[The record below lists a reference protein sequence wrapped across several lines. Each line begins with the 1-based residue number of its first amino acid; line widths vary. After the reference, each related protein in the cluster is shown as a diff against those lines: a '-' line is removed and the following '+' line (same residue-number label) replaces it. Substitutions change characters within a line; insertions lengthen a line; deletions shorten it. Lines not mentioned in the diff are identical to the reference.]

1 MIVPYLRQ
9 DLEIFRGN
17 SREDGSP
24 AWLLYD
30 AVRNKYFTLGLT
42 AFRLINNWSGGEDIQ
57 NFEKKINSQGI
68 ETTGDEIKS
77 FVSFL
82 QQNNLIIQPQGQGVP
97 FLMQQK
103 NSLKK
108 SWLMHL
114 IHSYLF
120 FKVPL
125 FKPDEWLE
133 RTLDKVKFLGSK
145 KIRNIIYL
153 LGFIGLFFVIQQFEN
168 FTKTFLYFFSF
179 KGLMIYFI
187 TLILVKCLH
196 ELGHAYVAKY
206 HGCRVSAIGIAFLVF
221 FPFLYTDTTDAWR
234 LRNHKDRLLINFA
247 GILTELHLALIATFV
262 WGILPEGGLKS
273 AAFFIATTS
282 WISSI
287 VINVSPFMRFDGYYV
302 FSDWLKAENLQPR
315 SFALAKWK
323 IRETLFGFNHKP
335 PEEIN
340 PSRRWTFIIY
350 AWSTWI
356 YRFFLFIG
364 IALLVY
370 YFAFKVLGI
379 ILFVIEIYWFI
390 MLPILKELKQ
400 WWMMRSEIKINK
412 QSFRTISIL
421 IICLMI
427 LFLPWKSSMK
437 IPAIYVSEKYSKIYA
452 PYPAKIKEVFIV
464 KEQEVDLGQNLIELY
479 SPELDEEINSI
490 QRKIQLTKTKINRM
504 SGTSGN
510 MDEYLTYQQRF
521 IALQSELSGLI
532 KIREKLVIKAPNK
545 GKVKD
550 LASLSNN
557 MWVSNL
563 DQLLGIV
570 HYGTG
575 NVKAF
580 IKEEQI
586 DRFQE
591 NTPAVFIPNDGDHKK
606 IHLISKKLDLSAVN
620 NLPYISLASIHNGPI
635 GIRNF
640 TSGEYQYRPETAH
653 YVADFK
659 LVNKSSIKFELPGY
673 VHIEGSR
680 YSPFV
685 KLFKMYLLF
694 LSEKVA
700 YNKD

>member
-1 MIVPYLRQ
+1 MIIPYLRQ

-42 AFRLINNWSGGEDIQ
+42 AFRLIKNWRGGEDIQ
-57 NFEKKINSQGI
+57 NFEKKINTQGI
-68 ETTGDEIKS
+68 ETTGEEIKS
-77 FVSFL
+77 FVGFL
-82 QQNNLIIQPQGQGVP
+82 QQNNLIIQPQGQGVAY
-97 FLMQQK
+97 LMQQK

-108 SWLMHL
+108 SWIMNL

-120 FKVPL
+120 FKIPL
-125 FKPDEWLE
+125 FTPDEWLG
-133 RTLDKVKFLGSK
+133 RTFSKVKFLGSK
-145 KIRNIIYL
+145 KIRNIIYI
-153 LGFIGLFFVIQQFEN
+153 LGFIGLFLVIQQFEN
-168 FTKTFLYFFSF
+168 FAKTFLYFFSI
-179 KGLMIYFI
+179 KGLMLYFI
-187 TLILVKCLH
+187 TLVFVKCLH
-196 ELGHAYVAKY
+196 ELGHAYVAKHY
-206 HGCRVSAIGIAFLVF
+206 GCRVSAIGIAFLVF

-234 LRNHKDRLLINFA
+234 LRNHKERLLINFA

-287 VINVSPFMRFDGYYV
+287 AINVSPFMRFDGYYV

-315 SFALAKWK
+315 AFALAKWK
-323 IRETLFGFNHKP
+323 TRETLFGFNHKP

-379 ILFVIEIYWFI
+379 ILFAIEIYWFI
-390 MLPILKELKQ
+390 MLPIIKEMKQ
-400 WWMMRSEIKINK
+400 WWLMRSEMKINK
-412 QSFRTISIL
+412 QTFRTTSIL
-421 IICLMI
+421 IITLMV

-437 IPAIYVSEKYSKIYA
+437 IPAVYVSEKYSKIYS
-452 PYPAKIKEVFIV
+452 PYPAKIRSVFV
-464 KEQEVDLGQNLIELY
+464 TKDQEVEAGQNLIELY
-479 SPELDEEINSI
+479 SPGLDQEINSI
-490 QRKIQLTKTKINRM
+490 RRKILLTKTKINRM

-510 MDEYLTYQQRF
+510 MDEYLTYNQRL
-521 IALQSELSGLI
+521 IALQSELFGLTNT
-532 KIREKLVIKAPNK
+532 KEKLIIKAPNK

-550 LASLSNN
+550 LVSLSNE

-575 NVKAF
+575 SVKAF
-580 IKEEQI
+580 IREEQI

-606 IHLISKKLDLSAVN
+606 IHLISNKLDLSSVN
-620 NLPYISLASIHNGPI
+620 NLPYIALASIHNGPI
-635 GIRNF
+635 AIRNF

-659 LVNKSSIKFELPGY
+659 LVNESRIKFELPGY
-673 VHIEGSR
+673 VHVEGNR
-680 YSPFV
+680 YSPFIRFFRNV
-685 KLFKMYLLF
+685 FSVLIRESGF
-694 LSEKVA
+694 
-700 YNKD
+700 

>member
-1 MIVPYLRQ
+1 MIIPYLRQ

-30 AVRNKYFTLGLT
+30 AVRNKYFTVGLT
-42 AFRLINNWSGGEDIQ
+42 AFRLIKNWRGGEDIQ

-77 FVSFL
+77 FIGFL

-97 FLMQQK
+97 YLMQQK

-108 SWLMHL
+108 SWIMNL

-120 FKVPL
+120 FKIPL
-125 FKPDEWLE
+125 FTPDEWLG
-133 RTLDKVKFLGSK
+133 RTFSKVKFLGSK
-145 KIRNIIYL
+145 KIRNIIYI
-153 LGFIGLFFVIQQFEN
+153 LGFIGLFLVIQQFEN
-168 FTKTFLYFFSF
+168 FAKTFLYFFSF

-187 TLILVKCLH
+187 TLVFVKCLH
-196 ELGHAYVAKY
+196 ELGHAYIAKY

-247 GILTELHLALIATFV
+247 GILTELHLALIATFI

-287 VINVSPFMRFDGYYV
+287 AINVSPFMRFDGYYV

-315 SFALAKWK
+315 AFALAKWK
-323 IRETLFGFNHKP
+323 TRETLFGFNHKP

-350 AWSTWI
+350 AWSTWV

-379 ILFVIEIYWFI
+379 ILFAIEIYWFI
-390 MLPILKELKQ
+390 MLPIIKEMKQ
-400 WWMMRSEIKINK
+400 WWMMRSEMKLNK
-412 QSFRTISIL
+412 QTFRTVCIL
-421 IICLMI
+421 IITLMV

-437 IPAIYVSEKYSKIYA
+437 IPAVYISEKYSKIYS
-452 PYPAKIKEVFIV
+452 PYPAKIKSVFIT
-464 KEQEVDLGQNLIELY
+464 KDQEVEAGQNLIELY
-479 SPELDEEINSI
+479 SPGLDQEINSI
-490 QRKIQLTKTKINRM
+490 RRKILLTKTKINRM

-510 MDEYLTYQQRF
+510 MDEYLTYNQRL
-521 IALQSELSGLI
+521 IALQSELSGLT
-532 KIREKLVIKAPNK
+532 KTKEKLVIKAPNK

-550 LASLSNN
+550 LVSLSNE

-580 IKEEQI
+580 IREEQI

-606 IHLISKKLDLSAVN
+606 IHLISNKLDLSSVN
-620 NLPYISLASIHNGPI
+620 NLPYIALASIHNGPI
-635 GIRNF
+635 AIRNF

-659 LVNKSSIKFELPGY
+659 LVNESRIKFELPGY
-673 VHIEGSR
+673 VHVEGNR

-685 KLFKMYLLF
+685 RFFRNVFSVLIRESGF
-694 LSEKVA
+694 
-700 YNKD
+700 

>member
-42 AFRLINNWSGGEDIQ
+42 AFRLINNWRGGEDIQ
-57 NFEKKINSQGI
+57 SFEKKINSQGI

-120 FKVPL
+120 FKIPL
-125 FKPDEWLE
+125 FKPDVWLGK
-133 RTLDKVKFLGSK
+133 TLNKVKFLGSK

-262 WGILPEGGLKS
+262 WGVLPEGGLKS

-287 VINVSPFMRFDGYYV
+287 AINVSPFMRFDGYYV

-335 PEEIN
+335 PEEIS

-350 AWSTWI
+350 AWSTWV

-379 ILFVIEIYWFI
+379 ILFAIEIYWFI
-390 MLPILKELKQ
+390 MLPIIKEMKQ
-400 WWMMRSEIKINK
+400 WWMMRSEMKLNK
-412 QSFRTISIL
+412 QTFRTISIL
-421 IICLMI
+421 TITLMV

-437 IPAIYVSEKYSKIYA
+437 IPAVYISEKYSKIYS
-452 PYPAKIKEVFIV
+452 PYPAKIKSVFIT
-464 KEQEVDLGQNLIELY
+464 KDQEVEAGQNLIELY
-479 SPELDEEINSI
+479 SPELDKEINSI
-490 QRKIQLTKTKINRM
+490 RRKILLTKTKINRM

-510 MDEYLTYQQRF
+510 MDEYLTYNQRL
-521 IALQSELSGLI
+521 IALQSELSGLT
-532 KIREKLVIKAPNK
+532 KTKEKLVIKAPNK

-550 LASLSNN
+550 LVSLSNE

-580 IKEEQI
+580 IREEQI

-606 IHLISKKLDLSAVN
+606 IHLISNKLDLSSVN
-620 NLPYISLASIHNGPI
+620 NLPYVALASIHSGPI
-635 GIRNF
+635 AIRNF

-653 YVADFK
+653 YIADFK

-673 VHIEGSR
+673 VHVEGNR

-685 KLFKMYLLF
+685 RFFRNVFSVLIRESGF
-694 LSEKVA
+694 
-700 YNKD
+700 

>member
-1 MIVPYLRQ
+1 MIIPYLRQ

-42 AFRLINNWSGGEDIQ
+42 AFRLIKNWRGGEDIQ
-57 NFEKKINSQGI
+57 NFEKKINTQGI

-77 FVSFL
+77 FVGFL

-97 FLMQQK
+97 YLMQQK

-108 SWLMHL
+108 SWLMNL

-120 FKVPL
+120 FKIPL
-125 FKPDEWLE
+125 FTPDEWLG
-133 RTLDKVKFLGSK
+133 RTYNKVKFLGSK
-145 KIRNIIYL
+145 KIRNIIYI
-153 LGFIGLFFVIQQFEN
+153 LGFIGLFLVIQQFEN
-168 FTKTFLYFFSF
+168 FSKTFLYFFSI
-179 KGLMIYFI
+179 KGLMLYFI
-187 TLILVKCLH
+187 TLVFVKCLH
-196 ELGHAYVAKY
+196 ELGHAYIAKH

-234 LRNHKDRLLINFA
+234 LRNHKERLLINFA
-247 GILTELHLALIATFV
+247 GIFTELHLALIATFV
-262 WGILPEGGLKS
+262 WGVLPEGGLKS

-287 VINVSPFMRFDGYYV
+287 AINVSPFMRFDGYYV

-323 IRETLFGFNHKP
+323 TRETLFGFNHKP

-350 AWSTWI
+350 AWSTWV
-356 YRFFLFIG
+356 YRLFLFIG

-379 ILFVIEIYWFI
+379 ILFAIEIYWFI
-390 MLPILKELKQ
+390 MLPIIKEVKQ
-400 WWMMRSEIKINK
+400 WWLMRSEMRINK
-412 QSFRTISIL
+412 QTFRTTAIL
-421 IICLMI
+421 IITLMV

-437 IPAIYVSEKYSKIYA
+437 IPAVYISEKYSKIYS
-452 PYPAKIKEVFIV
+452 PYSAKIKSVLIT
-464 KEQEVDLGQNLIELY
+464 KDQEVEVGQNLIELY
-479 SPELDEEINSI
+479 SPELDKDINSI
-490 QRKIQLTKTKINRM
+490 RRKILLTKTKINRM

-510 MDEYLTYQQRF
+510 MDEYLTYNQRL
-521 IALQSELSGLI
+521 IALQSELSGLT
-532 KIREKLVIKAPNK
+532 KTKEKLVIKAPNK

-550 LASLSNN
+550 LVSLSNE

-580 IKEEQI
+580 IREEHI

-606 IHLISKKLDLSAVN
+606 IHLISSKLDLSSVN
-620 NLPYISLASIHNGPI
+620 NLPYIALSSIHSGPI
-635 GIRNF
+635 AIRNF

-673 VHIEGSR
+673 VHVEGNR

-685 KLFKMYLLF
+685 KFFRNVFSVLIRESGF
-694 LSEKVA
+694 
-700 YNKD
+700 

>member
-1 MIVPYLRQ
+1 MIIPYLRQ

-30 AVRNKYFTLGLT
+30 AVRNKYFTVGLT
-42 AFRLINNWSGGEDIQ
+42 AFRLIKNWRGGEDIQ

-77 FVSFL
+77 FIGFL

-97 FLMQQK
+97 YLMQQK

-108 SWLMHL
+108 SWLMNL

-120 FKVPL
+120 FKIPL
-125 FKPDEWLE
+125 FTPDEWLG
-133 RTLDKVKFLGSK
+133 RTYNKVKFLGSK
-145 KIRNIIYL
+145 KIRNIIYI
-153 LGFIGLFFVIQQFEN
+153 LGFIGLFLVIQQFEN
-168 FTKTFLYFFSF
+168 FSKTFLYFFSI
-179 KGLMIYFI
+179 KGLMLYFI
-187 TLILVKCLH
+187 TLVFVKCLH
-196 ELGHAYVAKY
+196 ELGHAYIAKH

-234 LRNHKDRLLINFA
+234 LRNHKERLLINFA
-247 GILTELHLALIATFV
+247 GIFTELHLALIATFV
-262 WGILPEGGLKS
+262 WGVLPEGGLKS

-287 VINVSPFMRFDGYYV
+287 AINVSPFMRFDGYYV

-323 IRETLFGFNHKP
+323 TRETLFGFNHKP

-350 AWSTWI
+350 AWSTWV
-356 YRFFLFIG
+356 YRLFLFIG

-379 ILFVIEIYWFI
+379 ILFAIEIYWFI
-390 MLPILKELKQ
+390 MLPIIKEIKQ
-400 WWMMRSEIKINK
+400 WWLMRSEMRINK
-412 QSFRTISIL
+412 QTFRTTAIL
-421 IICLMI
+421 IITLMV

-437 IPAIYVSEKYSKIYA
+437 IPAVYISEKYSKIYS
-452 PYPAKIKEVFIV
+452 PYSAKIKSVLIT
-464 KEQEVDLGQNLIELY
+464 KDQEVVVGQNLIELY
-479 SPELDEEINSI
+479 SPELDKDINSI
-490 QRKIQLTKTKINRM
+490 RRKILLTKTKINRM

-510 MDEYLTYQQRF
+510 MDEYLTYNQRL
-521 IALQSELSGLI
+521 IALQSELSGLT
-532 KIREKLVIKAPNK
+532 KTKEKLVIKAPNK

-550 LASLSNN
+550 LVSLSNE

-580 IKEEQI
+580 IREEHI

-606 IHLISKKLDLSAVN
+606 IHLISSKLDLSSVN
-620 NLPYISLASIHNGPI
+620 NLPYIALSSIHSGPI
-635 GIRNF
+635 AIRNF

-673 VHIEGSR
+673 VHVEGNR

-685 KLFKMYLLF
+685 KFFRNVFSVLIRESGF
-694 LSEKVA
+694 
-700 YNKD
+700 

>member
-1 MIVPYLRQ
+1 MIIPYLRQ

-30 AVRNKYFTLGLT
+30 AVRNKYFTVGLT
-42 AFRLINNWSGGEDIQ
+42 AFRLIKNWRGGEDIQ

-68 ETTGDEIKS
+68 ETTGEEIKS
-77 FVSFL
+77 FIGFL

-108 SWLMHL
+108 SWIMNL

-120 FKVPL
+120 FKIPL
-125 FKPDEWLE
+125 FTPDEWLG
-133 RTLDKVKFLGSK
+133 RTLNKVKFLGSK
-145 KIRNIIYL
+145 KIRNIIYI

-168 FTKTFLYFFSF
+168 FTKTFLYFFSL

-187 TLILVKCLH
+187 TLVFVKCLH
-196 ELGHAYVAKY
+196 ELGHAYIAKY

-262 WGILPEGGLKS
+262 WGVLPEGGLKS

-287 VINVSPFMRFDGYYV
+287 AINVSPFMRFDGYYV

-323 IRETLFGFNHKP
+323 VRETLFGFNHKP
-335 PEEIN
+335 PEEIS

-350 AWSTWI
+350 AWSTWV

-379 ILFVIEIYWFI
+379 ILFAIEIYWFI
-390 MLPILKELKQ
+390 MLPIIKEMKQ
-400 WWMMRSEIKINK
+400 WWMMRSEMKLNK
-412 QSFRTISIL
+412 QTFRTISIL
-421 IICLMI
+421 TITLMV

-437 IPAIYVSEKYSKIYA
+437 IPAVYISEKYSKIYS
-452 PYPAKIKEVFIV
+452 PYPAKIKSVFIT
-464 KEQEVDLGQNLIELY
+464 KDQEVEAGQNLIELY
-479 SPELDEEINSI
+479 SPELDKEINSI
-490 QRKIQLTKTKINRM
+490 RRKIMLTKTKINRM

-510 MDEYLTYQQRF
+510 MDEYLTYNQRL
-521 IALQSELSGLI
+521 IALQSELSGLT
-532 KIREKLVIKAPNK
+532 KTKEKLVIKAPNK

-550 LASLSNN
+550 LVSLSNE

-580 IKEEQI
+580 IREEQI

-606 IHLISKKLDLSAVN
+606 IHLISNKLDLSSVN
-620 NLPYISLASIHNGPI
+620 NLPYVALASIHSGPI
-635 GIRNF
+635 AIRNF

-653 YVADFK
+653 YIADFK

-673 VHIEGSR
+673 VHVEGNR

-685 KLFKMYLLF
+685 RFFRNVFSVLIRESGF
-694 LSEKVA
+694 
-700 YNKD
+700 

>member
-1 MIVPYLRQ
+1 MIIPYLRQ

-42 AFRLINNWSGGEDIQ
+42 AFRLIKNWRGGEDIQ
-57 NFEKKINSQGI
+57 NFEKKINTQGI

-77 FVSFL
+77 FVGFL

-97 FLMQQK
+97 YLMQQK

-108 SWLMHL
+108 SWLMNL

-120 FKVPL
+120 FKIPL
-125 FKPDEWLE
+125 FTPDEWLG
-133 RTLDKVKFLGSK
+133 RTYNKVKFLGSK
-145 KIRNIIYL
+145 KIRNIIYI
-153 LGFIGLFFVIQQFEN
+153 LGFIGLFLVIQQFEN
-168 FTKTFLYFFSF
+168 FSKTFLYFFSI
-179 KGLMIYFI
+179 KGLMLYFI
-187 TLILVKCLH
+187 TLVFVKCLH
-196 ELGHAYVAKY
+196 ELGHAYIAKH

-234 LRNHKDRLLINFA
+234 LRNHKERLLINFA
-247 GILTELHLALIATFV
+247 GIFTELHLALIATFV
-262 WGILPEGGLKS
+262 WGVLPEGGLKS

-287 VINVSPFMRFDGYYV
+287 AINVSPFMRFDGYYV

-323 IRETLFGFNHKP
+323 TRETLFGFNHKP

-350 AWSTWI
+350 AWSTWV
-356 YRFFLFIG
+356 YRLFLFIG

-379 ILFVIEIYWFI
+379 ILFAIEIYWFI
-390 MLPILKELKQ
+390 MLPIIKEIKQ
-400 WWMMRSEIKINK
+400 WWLMRSEMRINK
-412 QSFRTISIL
+412 QTFRTTAIL
-421 IICLMI
+421 IITLMV

-437 IPAIYVSEKYSKIYA
+437 IPAVYISEKYSKIYS
-452 PYPAKIKEVFIV
+452 PYPAKIKSVFIT
-464 KEQEVDLGQNLIELY
+464 KDQEVEAGQNLIELY
-479 SPELDEEINSI
+479 SPELDKDINSI
-490 QRKIQLTKTKINRM
+490 RRKILLTKTKINRM

-510 MDEYLTYQQRF
+510 MDEYLTYYQRL
-521 IALQSELSGLI
+521 IALQSELSGLT
-532 KIREKLVIKAPNK
+532 KTKEKLVIKAPNK

-550 LASLSNN
+550 LVSLSNE

-580 IKEEQI
+580 IREEHI

-606 IHLISKKLDLSAVN
+606 IHLISSKLDLSSVN
-620 NLPYISLASIHNGPI
+620 NLPYIALSSIHSGPI
-635 GIRNF
+635 AIRNF

-673 VHIEGSR
+673 VHVEGNR

-685 KLFKMYLLF
+685 KFFRNVFSVLIRESGF
-694 LSEKVA
+694 
-700 YNKD
+700 

>member
-1 MIVPYLRQ
+1 MIIPYLRQ

-42 AFRLINNWSGGEDIQ
+42 AFRLIKNWRGGEDIQ
-57 NFEKKINSQGI
+57 NFEKKINTQGI

-77 FVSFL
+77 FVGFL

-97 FLMQQK
+97 YLMQQK

-108 SWLMHL
+108 SWLMNL

-120 FKVPL
+120 FKIPL
-125 FKPDEWLE
+125 FTPDEWLG
-133 RTLDKVKFLGSK
+133 RTYNKVKFLGSK
-145 KIRNIIYL
+145 KIRNIIYI
-153 LGFIGLFFVIQQFEN
+153 LGFIGLFLVIQQFEN
-168 FTKTFLYFFSF
+168 FSKTFLYFFSI
-179 KGLMIYFI
+179 KGLMLYFI
-187 TLILVKCLH
+187 TLVFVKCLH
-196 ELGHAYVAKY
+196 ELGHAYIAKH

-234 LRNHKDRLLINFA
+234 LRNHKERLLINFA
-247 GILTELHLALIATFV
+247 GIFTELHLALIATFV
-262 WGILPEGGLKS
+262 WGVLPEGGLKS

-287 VINVSPFMRFDGYYV
+287 AINVSPFMRFDGYYV

-323 IRETLFGFNHKP
+323 TRETLFGFNHKP

-350 AWSTWI
+350 AWSTWV
-356 YRFFLFIG
+356 YRLFLFIG

-379 ILFVIEIYWFI
+379 ILFAIEIYWFI
-390 MLPILKELKQ
+390 MLPIIKEIKQ
-400 WWMMRSEIKINK
+400 WWLMRSEMRINK
-412 QSFRTISIL
+412 QTFRTTAIL
-421 IICLMI
+421 IITLMV

-437 IPAIYVSEKYSKIYA
+437 IPAVYISEKYSKIYS
-452 PYPAKIKEVFIV
+452 PYPAKIKSVFIT
-464 KEQEVDLGQNLIELY
+464 KDQEVEAGQNLIELY
-479 SPELDEEINSI
+479 SPGLDKEINSI
-490 QRKIQLTKTKINRM
+490 RRKILLTKTKINRM

-510 MDEYLTYQQRF
+510 MDEYLTYNQRL
-521 IALQSELSGLI
+521 IALQSELSGLT
-532 KIREKLVIKAPNK
+532 KTKEKLVIKAPNK

-550 LASLSNN
+550 LVSLSNE

-580 IKEEQI
+580 IREEQI

-606 IHLISKKLDLSAVN
+606 IQLISNKLDLSSVN
-620 NLPYISLASIHNGPI
+620 NLPYVALASIHSGPI
-635 GIRNF
+635 AIRNF

-653 YVADFK
+653 YIADFK
-659 LVNKSSIKFELPGY
+659 LVNQSSIKFELPGY
-673 VHIEGSR
+673 VHVEGNR

-685 KLFKMYLLF
+685 RFFRNVFSVLIRESGF
-694 LSEKVA
+694 
-700 YNKD
+700 

>member
-1 MIVPYLRQ
+1 MIIPYLRQ

-42 AFRLINNWSGGEDIQ
+42 AFRLIKNWRGGEDIQ
-57 NFEKKINSQGI
+57 NFEKKINTQGI
-68 ETTGDEIKS
+68 ETTGEEIKS
-77 FVSFL
+77 FVGFL
-82 QQNNLIIQPQGQGVP
+82 QQNNLIIQPQGQGVAY
-97 FLMQQK
+97 LMQQK

-108 SWLMHL
+108 SWIMNL

-120 FKVPL
+120 FKIPL
-125 FKPDEWLE
+125 FTPDEWLG
-133 RTLDKVKFLGSK
+133 RTFSKVKFLGSK
-145 KIRNIIYL
+145 KIRNIIYI
-153 LGFIGLFFVIQQFEN
+153 LGFIGLFLVIQQFEN
-168 FTKTFLYFFSF
+168 FAKTFLYFFSI
-179 KGLMIYFI
+179 KGLMLYFI
-187 TLILVKCLH
+187 TLVFVKCLH
-196 ELGHAYVAKY
+196 ELGHAYVAKHY
-206 HGCRVSAIGIAFLVF
+206 GCRVSAIGIAFLVF

-234 LRNHKDRLLINFA
+234 LRNHKERLLINFA

-287 VINVSPFMRFDGYYV
+287 AINVSPFMRFDGYYV

-315 SFALAKWK
+315 AFALAKWK
-323 IRETLFGFNHKP
+323 TRETLFGFNHKP

-379 ILFVIEIYWFI
+379 ILFAIEIYWFI
-390 MLPILKELKQ
+390 MLPIIKEMKQ
-400 WWMMRSEIKINK
+400 WWLMRSEMKINK
-412 QSFRTISIL
+412 QTFRTTAIL
-421 IICLMI
+421 IITLMV

-437 IPAIYVSEKYSKIYA
+437 IPAVYVSEKYSKIYS
-452 PYPAKIKEVFIV
+452 PYPAKIRSVFV
-464 KEQEVDLGQNLIELY
+464 TKDQEVEAGQNLIELY
-479 SPELDEEINSI
+479 SPGLDQEINSI
-490 QRKIQLTKTKINRM
+490 RRKILLTKTKINRM

-510 MDEYLTYQQRF
+510 MDEYLTYNQRL
-521 IALQSELSGLI
+521 IALQSELSGLT
-532 KIREKLVIKAPNK
+532 KTKEKLVIKAPNK

-550 LASLSNN
+550 LISLSNE

-580 IKEEQI
+580 IREEHI

-606 IHLISKKLDLSAVN
+606 IHLISSKLDLSSVN
-620 NLPYISLASIHNGPI
+620 NLPYIALSSIHSGPI
-635 GIRNF
+635 AIRNF

-653 YVADFK
+653 YIADFK

-673 VHIEGSR
+673 VHVEGNR

-685 KLFKMYLLF
+685 RFFRNVFSVLIRESGF
-694 LSEKVA
+694 
-700 YNKD
+700 

>member
-1 MIVPYLRQ
+1 MIIPYLRQ

-30 AVRNKYFTLGLT
+30 AVRNKYFTVGLT
-42 AFRLINNWSGGEDIQ
+42 AFRLIKNWRGGEDIQ

-77 FVSFL
+77 FIGFL

-97 FLMQQK
+97 YLMQQK

-108 SWLMHL
+108 SWIMNL

-120 FKVPL
+120 FKIPL
-125 FKPDEWLE
+125 FTPDEWLG
-133 RTLDKVKFLGSK
+133 RTFSKVKFLGSK
-145 KIRNIIYL
+145 KIRNIIYI
-153 LGFIGLFFVIQQFEN
+153 LGFIGLFLVIQQFEN
-168 FTKTFLYFFSF
+168 FAKTFLYFFSF

-187 TLILVKCLH
+187 TLVFVKCLH
-196 ELGHAYVAKY
+196 ELGHAYIAKY

-247 GILTELHLALIATFV
+247 GILTELHLALIATFI

-287 VINVSPFMRFDGYYV
+287 AINVSPFMRFDGYYV

-315 SFALAKWK
+315 AFALAKWK
-323 IRETLFGFNHKP
+323 TRETLFGFNHKP

-350 AWSTWI
+350 AWSTWV

-379 ILFVIEIYWFI
+379 ILFAIEIYWFI
-390 MLPILKELKQ
+390 MLPIIKEMKQ
-400 WWMMRSEIKINK
+400 WWMMRSEMKLNK
-412 QSFRTISIL
+412 QTFRTVCIL
-421 IICLMI
+421 IITLMV

-437 IPAIYVSEKYSKIYA
+437 IPAVYISEKYSKIYS
-452 PYPAKIKEVFIV
+452 PYPAKIKSVFIT
-464 KEQEVDLGQNLIELY
+464 KDQEVEAGQNLIELY
-479 SPELDEEINSI
+479 SPGLDQEINSI
-490 QRKIQLTKTKINRM
+490 RRKILLTKTKINRM

-510 MDEYLTYQQRF
+510 MDEYLTYNQRL
-521 IALQSELSGLI
+521 IALQSELSGLT
-532 KIREKLVIKAPNK
+532 KTKEKLVIKAPNK

-550 LASLSNN
+550 LVSLSNE

-580 IKEEQI
+580 IREEQI

-606 IHLISKKLDLSAVN
+606 IHLISNKLDLSSVN
-620 NLPYISLASIHNGPI
+620 NLPYVALASIHNGPI
-635 GIRNF
+635 AIRNF

-659 LVNKSSIKFELPGY
+659 LVNESRIKFELPGY
-673 VHIEGSR
+673 VHVEGNR

-685 KLFKMYLLF
+685 RFFRNVFSVLIRESGF
-694 LSEKVA
+694 
-700 YNKD
+700 

>member
-1 MIVPYLRQ
+1 MIIPYLRQ

-30 AVRNKYFTLGLT
+30 AVRNKYFTVGLT
-42 AFRLINNWSGGEDIQ
+42 AFRLIKNWRGGEDIQ

-77 FVSFL
+77 FIGFL

-97 FLMQQK
+97 YLMQQK

-108 SWLMHL
+108 SWIMNL

-120 FKVPL
+120 FKIPL
-125 FKPDEWLE
+125 FTPDEWLG
-133 RTLDKVKFLGSK
+133 RTLHKVKFLGSK
-145 KIRNIIYL
+145 KIRNIIYI

-179 KGLMIYFI
+179 KGLMIYFV
-187 TLILVKCLH
+187 TLVFVKCLH
-196 ELGHAYVAKY
+196 ELGHAYIAKY

-287 VINVSPFMRFDGYYV
+287 AINVSPFMRFDGYYV

-323 IRETLFGFNHKP
+323 VRETLFGFNHKP
-335 PEEIN
+335 PEEIS

-350 AWSTWI
+350 AWATWV

-379 ILFVIEIYWFI
+379 ILFAIEIYWFI
-390 MLPILKELKQ
+390 MLPIIKEMKQ
-400 WWMMRSEIKINK
+400 WWMMRSEMKLNK
-412 QSFRTISIL
+412 QTFRTISVL
-421 IICLMI
+421 IITLMI

-437 IPAIYVSEKYSKIYA
+437 IPAVYISEKYSKIYS
-452 PYPAKIKEVFIV
+452 PYPAKIKYVFIT
-464 KEQEVDLGQNLIELY
+464 KDQEVEAGQNLIELY
-479 SPELDEEINSI
+479 SPGLDKEINSI
-490 QRKIQLTKTKINRM
+490 RRKILLTKTKINRM

-510 MDEYLTYQQRF
+510 MDEYLTYNQRL

-532 KIREKLVIKAPNK
+532 KTKEKLVIKAPNK

-550 LASLSNN
+550 LVSLSNE

-580 IKEEQI
+580 IREEQI

-606 IHLISKKLDLSAVN
+606 IQLISNKLDLSSVN
-620 NLPYISLASIHNGPI
+620 NLPYVALASIHNGPI
-635 GIRNF
+635 AIRNF

-653 YVADFK
+653 YIADFK
-659 LVNKSSIKFELPGY
+659 LVNQSSIKFELPGY
-673 VHIEGSR
+673 VHVEGNR

-685 KLFKMYLLF
+685 RFFRNVFSVLIRESGF
-694 LSEKVA
+694 
-700 YNKD
+700 

>member
-1 MIVPYLRQ
+1 MIIPYLRQ

-42 AFRLINNWSGGEDIQ
+42 AFRLIKNWRGGEDIQ
-57 NFEKKINSQGI
+57 NFEKKINTQGI

-77 FVSFL
+77 FVGFL

-97 FLMQQK
+97 YLMQQK

-108 SWLMHL
+108 SWLMNL

-120 FKVPL
+120 FKIPL
-125 FKPDEWLE
+125 FTPDEWLG
-133 RTLDKVKFLGSK
+133 RTYNKVKFLGSK
-145 KIRNIIYL
+145 KIRNIIYI
-153 LGFIGLFFVIQQFEN
+153 LGFIGLFLVIQQFEN
-168 FTKTFLYFFSF
+168 FSKTFLYFFSI
-179 KGLMIYFI
+179 KGLMLYFI
-187 TLILVKCLH
+187 TLVFVKCLH
-196 ELGHAYVAKY
+196 ELGHAYIAKH

-234 LRNHKDRLLINFA
+234 LRNHKERLLINFA
-247 GILTELHLALIATFV
+247 GIFTELHLALIATFV
-262 WGILPEGGLKS
+262 WGVLPEGGLKS

-287 VINVSPFMRFDGYYV
+287 AINVSPFMRFDGYYV

-323 IRETLFGFNHKP
+323 TRETLFGFNHKP

-350 AWSTWI
+350 AWSTWV
-356 YRFFLFIG
+356 YRLFLFIG

-379 ILFVIEIYWFI
+379 ILFAIEIYWFI
-390 MLPILKELKQ
+390 MLPIIKEIKQ
-400 WWMMRSEIKINK
+400 WWLMRSEMRINK
-412 QSFRTISIL
+412 QTFRTTAIL
-421 IICLMI
+421 IITLMV

-437 IPAIYVSEKYSKIYA
+437 IPAVYVSEKYSKIYS
-452 PYPAKIKEVFIV
+452 PYSAKIKSVLIT
-464 KEQEVDLGQNLIELY
+464 KDQEVEVGQNLIELY
-479 SPELDEEINSI
+479 SPELDKDINSI
-490 QRKIQLTKTKINRM
+490 RRKILLTKTKINRM

-510 MDEYLTYQQRF
+510 MDEYLTYNQRL
-521 IALQSELSGLI
+521 IALQSELSGLT
-532 KIREKLVIKAPNK
+532 KTKEKLVIKAPNK

-550 LASLSNN
+550 LVSLSNE

-580 IKEEQI
+580 IREEHI

-606 IHLISKKLDLSAVN
+606 IHLISSKLDLSSVN
-620 NLPYISLASIHNGPI
+620 NLPYIALSSIHSGPI
-635 GIRNF
+635 AIRNF

-673 VHIEGSR
+673 VHVEGNR

-685 KLFKMYLLF
+685 KFFRNVFSVLIRESGF
-694 LSEKVA
+694 
-700 YNKD
+700 

>member
-1 MIVPYLRQ
+1 MIIPYLRQ

-30 AVRNKYFTLGLT
+30 AVRNKYFTVGLT
-42 AFRLINNWSGGEDIQ
+42 AFRLIKNWRGGEDIQ

-68 ETTGDEIKS
+68 ETTGEEIKS
-77 FVSFL
+77 FIGFL

-108 SWLMHL
+108 SWIMNL

-120 FKVPL
+120 FKIPL
-125 FKPDEWLE
+125 FTPDEWLG
-133 RTLDKVKFLGSK
+133 RTLNKVKFLGSK
-145 KIRNIIYL
+145 KIRNIIYI

-168 FTKTFLYFFSF
+168 FTKTFLYFFSL

-187 TLILVKCLH
+187 TLVFVKCLH
-196 ELGHAYVAKY
+196 ELGHAYIAKY

-262 WGILPEGGLKS
+262 WGVLPEGGLKS

-287 VINVSPFMRFDGYYV
+287 AINVSPFMRFDGYYV

-335 PEEIN
+335 PEEIS

-350 AWSTWI
+350 AWSTWV

-379 ILFVIEIYWFI
+379 ILFAIEIYWFI
-390 MLPILKELKQ
+390 MLPIIKEMKQ
-400 WWMMRSEIKINK
+400 WWMMRSEMKLNK
-412 QSFRTISIL
+412 QTFRTISIL
-421 IICLMI
+421 TITLMV

-437 IPAIYVSEKYSKIYA
+437 IPAVYISEKYSKIYS
-452 PYPAKIKEVFIV
+452 PYPAKIKSVFIT
-464 KEQEVDLGQNLIELY
+464 KDQEVEAGQNLIELY
-479 SPELDEEINSI
+479 SPELDKEINSI
-490 QRKIQLTKTKINRM
+490 RRKILLTKTKINRM

-510 MDEYLTYQQRF
+510 MDEYLTYNQRL
-521 IALQSELSGLI
+521 IALQSELSGLT
-532 KIREKLVIKAPNK
+532 KSREKLVIKAPNK

-550 LASLSNN
+550 LVSLSNE

-580 IKEEQI
+580 IREEQI

-606 IHLISKKLDLSAVN
+606 IHLISNKLDLSSVN
-620 NLPYISLASIHNGPI
+620 NLPYVALASIHNGPI
-635 GIRNF
+635 AIRNF

-653 YVADFK
+653 YIADFK

-673 VHIEGSR
+673 VHVEGNR

-685 KLFKMYLLF
+685 RFFRNVFSVLIRESGF
-694 LSEKVA
+694 
-700 YNKD
+700 

>member
-1 MIVPYLRQ
+1 MIIPYLRQ

-30 AVRNKYFTLGLT
+30 AVRNKYFTVGLT
-42 AFRLINNWSGGEDIQ
+42 AFRLIKNWRGGEDIQ

-68 ETTGDEIKS
+68 ETTGEEIKS
-77 FVSFL
+77 FIGFL

-108 SWLMHL
+108 SWIMNL

-120 FKVPL
+120 FKIPL
-125 FKPDEWLE
+125 FTPDEWLG
-133 RTLDKVKFLGSK
+133 RTLNKVKFLGSK
-145 KIRNIIYL
+145 KIRNIIYI

-168 FTKTFLYFFSF
+168 FTKTFLYFFSL

-187 TLILVKCLH
+187 TLVFVKCLH
-196 ELGHAYVAKY
+196 ELGHAYIAKY

-262 WGILPEGGLKS
+262 WGVLPEGGLKS

-287 VINVSPFMRFDGYYV
+287 SINVRPSMRFDGYYV

-323 IRETLFGFNHKP
+323 VRETLFGFNHKP
-335 PEEIN
+335 PEEIS

-350 AWSTWI
+350 AWSTWV

-379 ILFVIEIYWFI
+379 ILFAIEIYWFI
-390 MLPILKELKQ
+390 MLPIIKEMKQ
-400 WWMMRSEIKINK
+400 WWMMRSEMKLNK
-412 QSFRTISIL
+412 QTFRTISIL
-421 IICLMI
+421 TITLMV

-437 IPAIYVSEKYSKIYA
+437 IPAVYISEKYSKIYS
-452 PYPAKIKEVFIV
+452 PYPAKIKSVFIT
-464 KEQEVDLGQNLIELY
+464 KDQEVEAGQNLIELY
-479 SPELDEEINSI
+479 SPELDKEINSI
-490 QRKIQLTKTKINRM
+490 RRKILLTKTKINRM

-510 MDEYLTYQQRF
+510 MDEYLTYNQRL
-521 IALQSELSGLI
+521 IALQSELSGLT
-532 KIREKLVIKAPNK
+532 KTKEKLVIKAPNK

-550 LASLSNN
+550 LVSLSNE

-580 IKEEQI
+580 IREEQI

-606 IHLISKKLDLSAVN
+606 IHLISNKLDLSSVN
-620 NLPYISLASIHNGPI
+620 NLPYVALASIHSGPI
-635 GIRNF
+635 AIRNF

-653 YVADFK
+653 YIADFK

-673 VHIEGSR
+673 VHVEGNR

-685 KLFKMYLLF
+685 RFFRNVFSVLIRESGF
-694 LSEKVA
+694 
-700 YNKD
+700 

>member
-1 MIVPYLRQ
+1 MIIPYLRQ

-30 AVRNKYFTLGLT
+30 AVRNKYFTVGLT
-42 AFRLINNWSGGEDIQ
+42 AFRLIKNWRGGEDIQ

-77 FVSFL
+77 FIGFL

-108 SWLMHL
+108 SWIMNL

-120 FKVPL
+120 FKIPL
-125 FKPDEWLE
+125 FTPDEWLG
-133 RTLDKVKFLGSK
+133 RTLNKVKFLGSK
-145 KIRNIIYL
+145 KIRNIIYI

-168 FTKTFLYFFSF
+168 FTKTFLYFFSL
-179 KGLMIYFI
+179 KGLMLYFI
-187 TLILVKCLH
+187 TLVFVKCLH
-196 ELGHAYVAKY
+196 ELGHAYIAKY

-262 WGILPEGGLKS
+262 WGVLPEGGLKS

-287 VINVSPFMRFDGYYV
+287 AINVSPFMRFDGYYV

-335 PEEIN
+335 PEEIS

-350 AWSTWI
+350 AWSTWV

-379 ILFVIEIYWFI
+379 ILFAIEIYWFI
-390 MLPILKELKQ
+390 MLPIIKEMKQ
-400 WWMMRSEIKINK
+400 WWMMRSEMKLNK
-412 QSFRTISIL
+412 QTFRTISIL
-421 IICLMI
+421 TITLMV

-437 IPAIYVSEKYSKIYA
+437 IPAVYISEKYSKIYS
-452 PYPAKIKEVFIV
+452 PYPAKIKSVFIT
-464 KEQEVDLGQNLIELY
+464 KDQEVEAGQNLIELY
-479 SPELDEEINSI
+479 SPELDKEINSI
-490 QRKIQLTKTKINRM
+490 RRKILLTKTKINRM

-510 MDEYLTYQQRF
+510 MDEYLTYNQRL
-521 IALQSELSGLI
+521 IALQSELSGLT
-532 KIREKLVIKAPNK
+532 KTKEKLVIKAPNK

-550 LASLSNN
+550 LVSLSNE

-580 IKEEQI
+580 IREEQI

-606 IHLISKKLDLSAVN
+606 IHLISNKLDLSSVN
-620 NLPYISLASIHNGPI
+620 NLPYVALASIHSGPI
-635 GIRNF
+635 AIRNF

-653 YVADFK
+653 YIADFK

-673 VHIEGSR
+673 VHVEGNR

-685 KLFKMYLLF
+685 RFFRNVFSVLIRESGF
-694 LSEKVA
+694 
-700 YNKD
+700 

>member
-1 MIVPYLRQ
+1 MIIPYLRQ

-42 AFRLINNWSGGEDIQ
+42 AFRLIKNWRGGEDIQ
-57 NFEKKINSQGI
+57 NFEKKINTQGI

-77 FVSFL
+77 FVGFL

-97 FLMQQK
+97 YLMQQK

-108 SWLMHL
+108 SWLMNL

-120 FKVPL
+120 FKIPL
-125 FKPDEWLE
+125 FTPDEWLG
-133 RTLDKVKFLGSK
+133 RTYNKVKFLGSK
-145 KIRNIIYL
+145 KIRNIIYI
-153 LGFIGLFFVIQQFEN
+153 LGFIGLFLVIQQFEN
-168 FTKTFLYFFSF
+168 FSKTFLYFFSI
-179 KGLMIYFI
+179 KGLMLYFI
-187 TLILVKCLH
+187 TLVFVKCLH
-196 ELGHAYVAKY
+196 ELGHAYIAKH

-234 LRNHKDRLLINFA
+234 LRNHKERLLINFA
-247 GILTELHLALIATFV
+247 GIFTELHLALIATFV
-262 WGILPEGGLKS
+262 WGVLPEGGLKS

-287 VINVSPFMRFDGYYV
+287 AINVSPFMRFDGYYV

-323 IRETLFGFNHKP
+323 TRETLFGFNHKP

-350 AWSTWI
+350 AWSTWV
-356 YRFFLFIG
+356 YRLFLFIG

-379 ILFVIEIYWFI
+379 ILFAIEIYWFI
-390 MLPILKELKQ
+390 MLPIIKEIKQ
-400 WWMMRSEIKINK
+400 WWLMRSEMRINK
-412 QSFRTISIL
+412 QTFRTTAIL
-421 IICLMI
+421 IITLMV

-437 IPAIYVSEKYSKIYA
+437 IPAVYISEKYSKIYS
-452 PYPAKIKEVFIV
+452 PYSAKIKSVLIT
-464 KEQEVDLGQNLIELY
+464 KDQEVVVGQNLIELY
-479 SPELDEEINSI
+479 SPELDKDINSI
-490 QRKIQLTKTKINRM
+490 RRKILLTKTKINRM

-510 MDEYLTYQQRF
+510 MDEYLTYNQRL
-521 IALQSELSGLI
+521 IALQSELSGLT
-532 KIREKLVIKAPNK
+532 KTKEKLVVKAPNK

-550 LASLSNN
+550 LVSLSNE

-580 IKEEQI
+580 IREEHI

-606 IHLISKKLDLSAVN
+606 IHLISSKLDLSSVN
-620 NLPYISLASIHNGPI
+620 NLPYIALSSIHSGPI
-635 GIRNF
+635 AIRNF

-673 VHIEGSR
+673 VHVEGNR

-685 KLFKMYLLF
+685 KFFRNVFSVLIRESGF
-694 LSEKVA
+694 
-700 YNKD
+700 

>member
-1 MIVPYLRQ
+1 MIIPYLRQ

-42 AFRLINNWSGGEDIQ
+42 AFRLIKNWRGGEDIQ
-57 NFEKKINSQGI
+57 NFEKKINTQGI

-77 FVSFL
+77 FVGFL

-97 FLMQQK
+97 YLMQQK

-108 SWLMHL
+108 SWLMNL

-120 FKVPL
+120 FKIPL
-125 FKPDEWLE
+125 FTPDEWLG
-133 RTLDKVKFLGSK
+133 RTYNKVKFLGSK
-145 KIRNIIYL
+145 KIRNIIYI
-153 LGFIGLFFVIQQFEN
+153 LGFIGLFLVIQQFEN
-168 FTKTFLYFFSF
+168 FSKTFLYYFSI
-179 KGLMIYFI
+179 KGLMLYFI
-187 TLILVKCLH
+187 TLVFVKCLH
-196 ELGHAYVAKY
+196 ELGHAYISKH

-234 LRNHKDRLLINFA
+234 LINHKERLLINFA
-247 GILTELHLALIATFV
+247 GIFTELHLALIATFV
-262 WGILPEGGLKS
+262 WGVLPEGGLKS

-287 VINVSPFMRFDGYYV
+287 AINVSPFMRFDGYYV

-323 IRETLFGFNHKP
+323 TRETLFGFNHKP

-350 AWSTWI
+350 AWSTWV
-356 YRFFLFIG
+356 YRLFLFIC

-370 YFAFKVLGI
+370 YFVFKVLGI
-379 ILFVIEIYWFI
+379 ILFAIEIYWFI
-390 MLPILKELKQ
+390 MLPIIKEIKQ
-400 WWMMRSEIKINK
+400 WWLMRSEMRINK
-412 QSFRTISIL
+412 QTFRTTAIL
-421 IICLMI
+421 IITLMV

-437 IPAIYVSEKYSKIYA
+437 IPAVYISEKYSKIYS
-452 PYPAKIKEVFIV
+452 PYSAKIKSVLIT
-464 KEQEVDLGQNLIELY
+464 KDQEVVVGKNLIELY
-479 SPELDEEINSI
+479 SPELDKDINSI
-490 QRKIQLTKTKINRM
+490 RRKILLTKTKINRM

-510 MDEYLTYQQRF
+510 MDEYLTYNQRL
-521 IALQSELSGLI
+521 IALQSELSGLT
-532 KIREKLVIKAPNK
+532 KTKEKLVIKAPNK

-550 LASLSNN
+550 LVSLSNE

-580 IKEEQI
+580 IREEHI

-606 IHLISKKLDLSAVN
+606 IHLISSKLDLSSVN
-620 NLPYISLASIHNGPI
+620 NLPYIALSSIHSGPI
-635 GIRNF
+635 AIRNF

-673 VHIEGSR
+673 VH
-680 YSPFV
+680 V
-685 KLFKMYLLF
+685 
-694 LSEKVA
+694 
-700 YNKD
+700 

>member
-1 MIVPYLRQ
+1 MIIPYLRQ

-30 AVRNKYFTLGLT
+30 AVRNKYFTVGLT
-42 AFRLINNWSGGEDIQ
+42 AFRLIKNWRGGEDIQ

-77 FVSFL
+77 FIGFL

-97 FLMQQK
+97 YLMQQK

-108 SWLMHL
+108 SWIMNL

-120 FKVPL
+120 FKIPL
-125 FKPDEWLE
+125 FTPDEWLG
-133 RTLDKVKFLGSK
+133 RTLHKVKFLGSK
-145 KIRNIIYL
+145 KIRNIIYI

-179 KGLMIYFI
+179 KGLMIYFV
-187 TLILVKCLH
+187 TLVFVKCLH
-196 ELGHAYVAKY
+196 ELGHAYIAKY

-287 VINVSPFMRFDGYYV
+287 AINVSPFMRFDGYYV

-323 IRETLFGFNHKP
+323 VRETLFGFNHKP
-335 PEEIN
+335 PEEIS

-350 AWSTWI
+350 AWSTWV

-379 ILFVIEIYWFI
+379 ILFAIEIYWFI
-390 MLPILKELKQ
+390 MLPIIKEMKQ
-400 WWMMRSEIKINK
+400 WWMMRSEMKLNK
-412 QSFRTISIL
+412 QTFRTISVL
-421 IICLMI
+421 IITLMI

-437 IPAIYVSEKYSKIYA
+437 IPAVYISEKYSKIYS
-452 PYPAKIKEVFIV
+452 PYPAKIKSVFIT
-464 KEQEVDLGQNLIELY
+464 KDQEVEAGQNLIELY
-479 SPELDEEINSI
+479 SPGLDKEINSI
-490 QRKIQLTKTKINRM
+490 RRKILLTKTKINRM

-510 MDEYLTYQQRF
+510 MDEYLTYNQRL
-521 IALQSELSGLI
+521 IALQSELSGLT
-532 KIREKLVIKAPNK
+532 KTKEKLVIKAPNK

-550 LASLSNN
+550 LVSLSNE

-580 IKEEQI
+580 IREEHI

-606 IHLISKKLDLSAVN
+606 IHLISSKLDLSSVN
-620 NLPYISLASIHNGPI
+620 NLPYIALSSIHSGPI
-635 GIRNF
+635 AIRNF

-673 VHIEGSR
+673 VHVEGNR

-685 KLFKMYLLF
+685 KFFRNVFSVLIRESGF
-694 LSEKVA
+694 
-700 YNKD
+700 

>member
-1 MIVPYLRQ
+1 MIIPYLRQ

-30 AVRNKYFTLGLT
+30 AVRNKYFTVGLT
-42 AFRLINNWSGGEDIQ
+42 AFRLIKNWRGGEDIQ

-77 FVSFL
+77 FIGFL

-97 FLMQQK
+97 YLMQQK

-108 SWLMHL
+108 SWIMNL

-120 FKVPL
+120 FKIPL
-125 FKPDEWLE
+125 FTPDEWLG
-133 RTLDKVKFLGSK
+133 RTLHKVKFLGSK
-145 KIRNIIYL
+145 KIRNIIYI

-179 KGLMIYFI
+179 KGLMLYFV
-187 TLILVKCLH
+187 TLVFVKCLH
-196 ELGHAYVAKY
+196 ELGHAYIAKY

-287 VINVSPFMRFDGYYV
+287 AINVSPFMRFDGYYV

-335 PEEIN
+335 PEEIS

-350 AWSTWI
+350 AWSTWV

-379 ILFVIEIYWFI
+379 ILFAIEIYWFI
-390 MLPILKELKQ
+390 MLPIIKEMKQ
-400 WWMMRSEIKINK
+400 WWMMRSEMKLNK
-412 QSFRTISIL
+412 QTFRTISIL
-421 IICLMI
+421 IIALMV

-437 IPAIYVSEKYSKIYA
+437 IPAVYISEKYSKIYS
-452 PYPAKIKEVFIV
+452 PYPAKIKSVFIT
-464 KEQEVDLGQNLIELY
+464 KDQEVEAGQNLIELY
-479 SPELDEEINSI
+479 SPGLDKEINSI
-490 QRKIQLTKTKINRM
+490 RRKILLTKTKINRM

-510 MDEYLTYQQRF
+510 MDEYLTYNQRL
-521 IALQSELSGLI
+521 IALQSELSGLT
-532 KIREKLVIKAPNK
+532 KTKEKLVIKAPNK

-550 LASLSNN
+550 LVSLSNE

-580 IKEEQI
+580 IREEQI

-606 IHLISKKLDLSAVN
+606 IHLISNKLDLSSVN
-620 NLPYISLASIHNGPI
+620 NLPYVALASIHNGPI
-635 GIRNF
+635 AIRNF

-653 YVADFK
+653 YIADFK
-659 LVNKSSIKFELPGY
+659 LVNQSSIKFELPGY
-673 VHIEGSR
+673 VHVEGNR

-685 KLFKMYLLF
+685 RFFRNVFSVLIRESGF
-694 LSEKVA
+694 
-700 YNKD
+700 

>member
-1 MIVPYLRQ
+1 MIIPYLRQ

-30 AVRNKYFTLGLT
+30 AVRNKYFTVGLT
-42 AFRLINNWSGGEDIQ
+42 AFRLIKNWRGGEDIQ

-77 FVSFL
+77 FIGFL

-97 FLMQQK
+97 YLMQQK

-108 SWLMHL
+108 SWIMNL

-120 FKVPL
+120 FKIPL
-125 FKPDEWLE
+125 FTPDEWLG
-133 RTLDKVKFLGSK
+133 RTLHKVKFLGSK
-145 KIRNIIYL
+145 KIRNIIYI

-179 KGLMIYFI
+179 KGLMIYFV
-187 TLILVKCLH
+187 TLVFVKCLH
-196 ELGHAYVAKY
+196 ELGHAYIAKY

-287 VINVSPFMRFDGYYV
+287 AINVSPFMRFDGYYV

-335 PEEIN
+335 PEEIS

-350 AWSTWI
+350 AWSTWV

-379 ILFVIEIYWFI
+379 ILFAIEIYWFI
-390 MLPILKELKQ
+390 MLPIIKEMKQ
-400 WWMMRSEIKINK
+400 WWMMRSEMKLNK
-412 QSFRTISIL
+412 QTFRTISVL
-421 IICLMI
+421 IITLMI

-437 IPAIYVSEKYSKIYA
+437 IPAVYISEKYSKIYS
-452 PYPAKIKEVFIV
+452 PYPAKIKSVFIT
-464 KEQEVDLGQNLIELY
+464 KDQEVEAGQNLIELY
-479 SPELDEEINSI
+479 SPGLDKEINSI
-490 QRKIQLTKTKINRM
+490 RRKILLTKTKINRM

-510 MDEYLTYQQRF
+510 MDEYLTYNQRL
-521 IALQSELSGLI
+521 IALQSELSGLT
-532 KIREKLVIKAPNK
+532 KTKEKLVIKAPNK

-550 LASLSNN
+550 LVSLSNE

-580 IKEEQI
+580 IREEQI

-606 IHLISKKLDLSAVN
+606 IHLISNKLDLS
-620 NLPYISLASIHNGPI
+620 
-635 GIRNF
+635 
-640 TSGEYQYRPETAH
+640 
-653 YVADFK
+653 
-659 LVNKSSIKFELPGY
+659 
-673 VHIEGSR
+673 
-680 YSPFV
+680 
-685 KLFKMYLLF
+685 
-694 LSEKVA
+694 
-700 YNKD
+700 

>member
-1 MIVPYLRQ
+1 MIIPYLRQ

-30 AVRNKYFTLGLT
+30 AVRNKYFTVGLT
-42 AFRLINNWSGGEDIQ
+42 AFRLIKNWRGGEDIQ

-77 FVSFL
+77 FIGFL

-97 FLMQQK
+97 YLMQQK

-108 SWLMHL
+108 SWFMNL

-120 FKVPL
+120 FKIPL
-125 FKPDEWLE
+125 FTPDEWLG
-133 RTLDKVKFLGSK
+133 RTLHKVKFLGSK
-145 KIRNIIYL
+145 KIRNIIYI

-179 KGLMIYFI
+179 KGLMIYFV
-187 TLILVKCLH
+187 TLVFVKCLH
-196 ELGHAYVAKY
+196 ELGHAYIAKY

-262 WGILPEGGLKS
+262 WGVLPEGGLKS

-287 VINVSPFMRFDGYYV
+287 AINVSPFMRFDGYYV

-335 PEEIN
+335 PEEIS

-350 AWSTWI
+350 AWSTWV

-379 ILFVIEIYWFI
+379 ILFAIEIYWFI
-390 MLPILKELKQ
+390 MLPIIKEMKQ
-400 WWMMRSEIKINK
+400 WWMMRSEMKLNK
-412 QSFRTISIL
+412 QTFRTISVLMIT
-421 IICLMI
+421 LMI

-437 IPAIYVSEKYSKIYA
+437 IPAVYISEKYSKIYS
-452 PYPAKIKEVFIV
+452 PYPAKIKSVFIT
-464 KEQEVDLGQNLIELY
+464 KDQEVEAGQNLIELY
-479 SPELDEEINSI
+479 SPGLDKEINSI
-490 QRKIQLTKTKINRM
+490 RRKILLTKTKINRM

-510 MDEYLTYQQRF
+510 MDEYLTYNQRL
-521 IALQSELSGLI
+521 IALQSELSGLT
-532 KIREKLVIKAPNK
+532 KTKEKLVIKAPNK

-550 LASLSNN
+550 LVSLSNE

-606 IHLISKKLDLSAVN
+606 IHLISNKLDLSSVN
-620 NLPYISLASIHNGPI
+620 NLPYIALASIHNGPI
-635 GIRNF
+635 AIRNF

-653 YVADFK
+653 YIADFK
-659 LVNKSSIKFELPGY
+659 LVNQSSIKFELPGY
-673 VHIEGSR
+673 VHVEGNR

-685 KLFKMYLLF
+685 RFFRNVFSVLIRESGF
-694 LSEKVA
+694 
-700 YNKD
+700 

>member
-1 MIVPYLRQ
+1 MIIPYLRQ

-30 AVRNKYFTLGLT
+30 AVRNKYFTVGLT
-42 AFRLINNWSGGEDIQ
+42 AFRLIKNWRGGEDIQ

-77 FVSFL
+77 FIGFL

-97 FLMQQK
+97 YLMQQK

-108 SWLMHL
+108 SWIMNL

-120 FKVPL
+120 FKIPL
-125 FKPDEWLE
+125 FTPDEWLG
-133 RTLDKVKFLGSK
+133 RTLHKVKFLGSK
-145 KIRNIIYL
+145 KIRNIIYI

-179 KGLMIYFI
+179 KGLMLYFV
-187 TLILVKCLH
+187 TLVFVKCLH
-196 ELGHAYVAKY
+196 ELGHAYIAKY

-262 WGILPEGGLKS
+262 WGVLPEGGLKS

-287 VINVSPFMRFDGYYV
+287 AINVSPFMRFDGYYV

-335 PEEIN
+335 PEEIS

-350 AWSTWI
+350 AWSTWV

-379 ILFVIEIYWFI
+379 ILFAIEIYWFI
-390 MLPILKELKQ
+390 MLPIIKEMKQ
-400 WWMMRSEIKINK
+400 WWMMRSEMKLNK
-412 QSFRTISIL
+412 QTFRTISIL
-421 IICLMI
+421 IITLMV

-437 IPAIYVSEKYSKIYA
+437 IPAVYISEKYSKIYS
-452 PYPAKIKEVFIV
+452 PYPAKIKSVFIT
-464 KEQEVDLGQNLIELY
+464 KDQEVETGQNLIELY
-479 SPELDEEINSI
+479 SPGLDKEINSI
-490 QRKIQLTKTKINRM
+490 RRKILLTKTKINRM

-510 MDEYLTYQQRF
+510 MDEYLTYNQRL
-521 IALQSELSGLI
+521 IALQSELSGLT
-532 KIREKLVIKAPNK
+532 KTKEKLVIKAPNK

-550 LASLSNN
+550 LVSLSNE

-580 IKEEQI
+580 IREEQI

-606 IHLISKKLDLSAVN
+606 IHLISNKLDLSSVN
-620 NLPYISLASIHNGPI
+620 NLPYIALASIHSGPI
-635 GIRNF
+635 AIRNF

-673 VHIEGSR
+673 VHVEGNR

-685 KLFKMYLLF
+685 RFFRNVFSVLIRESGF
-694 LSEKVA
+694 
-700 YNKD
+700 

>member
-42 AFRLINNWSGGEDIQ
+42 AFRLINNWRGGEDIQ
-57 NFEKKINSQGI
+57 SFEKKINSQGI

-120 FKVPL
+120 FKIPL

-262 WGILPEGGLKS
+262 WAILPEGGLKS

-350 AWSTWI
+350 AWSTWV

-504 SGTSGN
+504 SRTSGN

-640 TSGEYQYRPETAH
+640 TSGEYQYRPETAY

-673 VHIEGSR
+673 VHVEGNR

-685 KLFKMYLLF
+685 RFFRNVFSVLVRESGF
-694 LSEKVA
+694 
-700 YNKD
+700 

>member
-1 MIVPYLRQ
+1 MIIPYLRQ

-42 AFRLINNWSGGEDIQ
+42 AFRLIKNWRGGEDIQ
-57 NFEKKINSQGI
+57 NFEKKINTQGI

-77 FVSFL
+77 FVGFL

-97 FLMQQK
+97 YLMQQK

-108 SWLMHL
+108 SWLMNL

-120 FKVPL
+120 FKIPL
-125 FKPDEWLE
+125 FTPDEWLG
-133 RTLDKVKFLGSK
+133 RTYNKVKFLGSK
-145 KIRNIIYL
+145 KIRNIIYI
-153 LGFIGLFFVIQQFEN
+153 LGFIGLFLVIQQFEN
-168 FTKTFLYFFSF
+168 FSKTFLYFFSI
-179 KGLMIYFI
+179 KGLMLYFI
-187 TLILVKCLH
+187 TLVFVKCLH
-196 ELGHAYVAKY
+196 ELGHAYIAKH

-234 LRNHKDRLLINFA
+234 LRNHKERLLINFA
-247 GILTELHLALIATFV
+247 GIFTELHLALIATFV

-287 VINVSPFMRFDGYYV
+287 AINVSPFMRFDGYYV

-323 IRETLFGFNHKP
+323 TRETLFGFNHKP

-350 AWSTWI
+350 AWSTWV
-356 YRFFLFIG
+356 YRLFLFIG

-379 ILFVIEIYWFI
+379 ILFAIEIYWFI
-390 MLPILKELKQ
+390 MLPIIKEIKQ
-400 WWMMRSEIKINK
+400 WWLMRSEMRINK
-412 QSFRTISIL
+412 QTFRTTAIL
-421 IICLMI
+421 IITLMV

-437 IPAIYVSEKYSKIYA
+437 IPAVYISEKYSKIYS
-452 PYPAKIKEVFIV
+452 PYSAKIKSVLIT
-464 KEQEVDLGQNLIELY
+464 KDQEVVVGQNLIELY
-479 SPELDEEINSI
+479 SPELDKDINSI
-490 QRKIQLTKTKINRM
+490 RRKILLTKTKINRM
-504 SGTSGN
+504 SGISGN
-510 MDEYLTYQQRF
+510 MDEYLTYNQRL
-521 IALQSELSGLI
+521 IALQSELSGLT
-532 KIREKLVIKAPNK
+532 KTKEKLVIKAPNK

-550 LASLSNN
+550 LVSLSNE

-580 IKEEQI
+580 IREEHI

-606 IHLISKKLDLSAVN
+606 IHLISSKLDLSSVN
-620 NLPYISLASIHNGPI
+620 NLPYIALSSIHSGPI
-635 GIRNF
+635 AIRNF

-673 VHIEGSR
+673 VHVEGNR

-685 KLFKMYLLF
+685 KFFRNVFSVLIRESGF
-694 LSEKVA
+694 
-700 YNKD
+700 